1 MELKKMEDFLNENI
15 RIAKFLDIP
24 AKQIYER
31 YLTFC
36 EVNSIRPLTFILFNK
51 EMVKF
56 GFKKKRTNGGVLH
69 FKDVYLLKC
78 KY

>member
-1 MELKKMEDFLNENI
+1 MENFLNENI
-15 RIAKFLDIP
+15 RTVKFSNIP
-24 AKQIYER
+24 AKEIYER
-31 YLTFC
+31 YLKYC
-36 EVNSIRPLTFILFNK
+36 EMHSVKPLTFILFNK

-56 GFKKKRTNGGVLH
+56 GFGKCRGTRGILQ